1 VISDGEDAG
10 ALTYAEL
17 DARAAAVAARLGP
30 HPEQVIGVAVPRS
43 ADLVVALLGVFRAGA
58 AYVALDLDLPGG
70 HLEAAITEAGVGVV
84 VTVSGAVDRLP
95 PGPELVL
102 ADAVSGARPPAP
114 PATAPDDAAYAPAP
128 GVTVP
133 HRAVVEHLD
142 RVQRAHGLRTGD
154 RVLQSTPTRL
164 DPIVR
169 ELFWPLLTGATVVMA
184 RPGGHRDPS
193 YLAALVADRGIT
205 MLPVTAATLE
215 ALLAD
220 ERVVADP
227 SWAAT
232 LRVVVVGGEPPRA
245 GVAPRWHALT
255 GVPLHLVDDAEQVVS
270 PGVPQESTR

>member
-30 HPEQVIGVAVPRS
+30 LPGQVVGVAVPPS

-58 AYVALDLDLPGG
+58 AYVALDLDLPGDRLG
-70 HLEAAITEAGVGVV
+70 AAIAEAGVGVV
-84 VTVSGAVDRLP
+84 VTVSGAADRLP

-102 ADAVSGARPPAP
+102 ADAVGGARPPAP
-114 PATAPDDAAYAPAP
+114 PATGPDDAAYTPAP
-128 GVTVP
+128 GVAVP
-133 HRAVVEHLD
+133 HRAVVAHLD
-142 RVQRAHGLRTGD
+142 RMQAAHGLRTGD

-164 DPIVR
+164 DLSVR

-205 MLPVTAATLE
+205 TLPVTGATLE

-232 LRVVVVGGEPPRA
+232 LRRA
-245 GVAPRWHALT
+245 MTDLGTLGPDTARRWRALT
-255 GVPLHLVDDAEQVVS
+255 GVPLHDLDGPPTGPTPSPS
-270 PGVPQESTR
+270 PGPR